1 MQSPLPDQALAAF
14 TWQARVTLTV
24 PATGYHSTVIESH
37 TLMQLN
43 IHHACTSLEQ
53 CISEAHQE
61 EQLAPTESLL
71 CPLTLA
77 YETTFRTTAVERQ
90 PHKLLIQLK
99 RFTLH
104 GKNNTAAKI
113 PRLIA
118 LHSATQGILSYGITA
133 AVIHHGGLQQG
144 HYTAVIFKQN
154 PAAILY
160 CDDAS
165 VRNIS
170 WATAEHLLQQAYILA
185 YAHMPLS
192 QA

>member
-1 MQSPLPDQALAAF
+1 M
-14 TWQARVTLTV
+14 
-24 PATGYHSTVIESH
+24 PATGYHSTVLESNI
-37 TLMQLN
+37 LMQLN

-77 YETTFRTTAVERQ
+77 CETTFRTTAVERL

-118 LHSATQGILSYGITA
+118 LHSATHII
-133 AVIHHGGLQQG
+133 
-144 HYTAVIFKQN
+144 
-154 PAAILY
+154 Y

-170 WATAEHLLQQAYILA
+170 WATADQLLQQAYILA
-185 YAHMPLS
+185 YAQLPLS